1 MAARSHRLPS
11 LIWSQGGDYQNTA
24 VWFVIELGYLEGRCM
39 KCLSNLMITSAENG
53 FLRHNCLHKLWR
65 GCTVNLNTK
74 VVVDSH
80 SYHLWGS
87 QCHKCRDIW
96 CLFYLCVCVCPV
108 CAGALAAPK
117 RESDPLELE
126 AIVSCPA
133 WVLETELGPLKEQH
147 TLLTPEASLQPP
159 PGHFLLWLMKWGK

>member
-1 MAARSHRLPS
+1 M
-11 LIWSQGGDYQNTA
+11 
-24 VWFVIELGYLEGRCM
+24 
-39 KCLSNLMITSAENG
+39 
-53 FLRHNCLHKLWR
+53 
-65 GCTVNLNTK
+65 
-74 VVVDSH
+74 
-80 SYHLWGS
+80 
-87 QCHKCRDIW
+87 
-96 CLFYLCVCVCPV
+96 

-159 PGHFLLWLMKWGK
+159 PRALLIMINEVGKVDGWHTSPWNKVVIVNFEEFLKIISYFHT